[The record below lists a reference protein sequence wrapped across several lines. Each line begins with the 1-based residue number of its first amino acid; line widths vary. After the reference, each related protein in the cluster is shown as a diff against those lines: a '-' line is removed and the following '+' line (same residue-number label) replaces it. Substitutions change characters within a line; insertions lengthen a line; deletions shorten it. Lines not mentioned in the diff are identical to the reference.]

1 LIARLEGRLVAKA
14 PTRLVVD
21 VGGVGY
27 EVLVSLQTFERL
39 PGEGKTVSLHIRTVV
54 RDDAFLL
61 YGFATS
67 LEKELFDLLL
77 RANRVGPRLA
87 QAMLSGVATGTL
99 LRALCD
105 SDAASLR
112 RAPGVG
118 SKMAARICLDLR
130 EAAVALAE
138 REHAALGSDALTA
151 PMDVGPGVVE
161 QLISAL
167 ENLGYASAQAER
179 VAVSA
184 AREAGEEAS
193 LENLIRVALRSLAT

>member
-1 LIARLEGRLVAKA
+1 MIARLEGVLAVKG
-14 PTRLVVD
+14 PTRLVLD

-39 PGEGKTVSLHIRTVV
+39 PETGKTVGLNIRTVV
-54 RDDAFLL
+54 REDAFLL
-61 YGFATS
+61 YGFATT
-67 LEKELFDLLL
+67 LEKDLFDLLL

-87 QAMLSGVATGTL
+87 QAFLSGISTGAL

-105 SDAASLR
+105 SDAPALR

-118 SKMAARICLDLR
+118 AKLAERICLDLSDGAR
-130 EAAVALAE
+130 ELMA
-138 REHAALGSDALTA
+138 REQTVPDGETLPEPSETGLS
-151 PMDVGPGVVE
+151 VVE

-167 ENLGYASAQAER
+167 ENLGYASHQAEK

-184 AREAGEEAS
+184 AREAGEDAS

>member
-1 LIARLEGRLVAKA
+1 MIARLEGVLSVKA

-39 PGEGKTVSLHIRTVV
+39 PETGKTVALNIRTVV
-54 RDDAFLL
+54 REDAFLL
-61 YGFATS
+61 YGFATA
-67 LEKELFDLLL
+67 LEKDLFDLLL

-87 QAMLSGVATGTL
+87 QAILSGISAGAL
-99 LRALCD
+99 LRALSD
-105 SDAASLR
+105 SDAPALR

-118 SKMAARICLDLR
+118 AKLAERICLDLGDGAR
-130 EAAVALAE
+130 ELMTREETVIDGE
-138 REHAALGSDALTA
+138 RIPEPSETGLS
-151 PMDVGPGVVE
+151 VVE

-167 ENLGYASAQAER
+167 ENLGYASNQAER

-184 AREAGEEAS
+184 AREAGEDAS

>member
-1 LIARLEGRLVAKA
+1 MIARLEGMLAVKA
-14 PTRLVVD
+14 PTRLVLD
-21 VGGVGY
+21 VAGVGY

-39 PGEGKTVSLHIRTVV
+39 PEVGKTVALDIRTVV
-54 RDDAFLL
+54 REDAFLL

-67 LEKELFDLLL
+67 LEKDLFDLLL

-87 QAMLSGVATGTL
+87 QAILSGISAGAL

-105 SDAASLR
+105 SDAPSLR

-118 SKMAARICLDLR
+118 AKLAERICLDVSDGAR
-130 EAAVALAE
+130 ELLA
-138 REHAALGSDALTA
+138 REGANPESGLT
-151 PMDVGPGVVE
+151 PESTEVGPGVVE

-167 ENLGYASAQAER
+167 ENLGYASNQAER